1 MSVTLSS
8 ISITTDEYAV
18 LGVSDIHFTSVVLY
32 WKNTSTSSATFQVVM
47 GDSRTVVLSNVTLD
61 GKASTTQ
68 TVRGL
73 ATGTAY
79 KFYLQRSEFGSYV
92 DQTSEQSGSA
102 YALVNTLSASMSIA
116 VASSS
121 AAIQW
126 PFSYTG
132 ASYSVLY
139 ASTSRGSTMT
149 IENADI
155 SLASAVHKASLSS
168 LGQNTSYTV
177 SLVANETQMDGS
189 DSVILDKKSFTTSDS
204 VQMSISAIYASY
216 ANLAWSG
223 DGTTTYR
230 VIDDSQKVF
239 IAPTTN
245 SMGSVTGLVPGM
257 TYSFELQALQ
267 LDGTYSNQ
275 SAATVVARSTALTV
289 AGIGSKSASLQW
301 SSLYENAKYS
311 VKYSSDGSTWKDYA
325 STSLLDRTAVI
336 TGLTPGTSYTIVLS
350 VIENGTSVAVA
361 SSALGGSAP
370 SSSTNWEVI
379 GIIVAVVLLCGAG
392 GLYLVKSKKKV

>member
-18 LGVSDIHFTSVVLY
+18 LGVSDVHFTSVVLY

-121 AAIQW
+121 AIIQW
-126 PFSYTG
+126 PFSYAG

-139 ASTSRGSTMT
+139 ATSGGSTLT
-149 IENADI
+149 IENANI
-155 SLASAVHKASLSS
+155 SLASAVHKAALSS
-168 LGQNTSYTV
+168 LGKNTTYRV
-177 SLVANETQMDGS
+177 SLVATETQTDGS
-189 DSVILDKKSFTTSDS
+189 NSVVLDTKSFTTSDS
-204 VQMSISAIYASY
+204 VQMSISGIYASY